1 MATAGKTETIAAAS
15 VARPEPARHGRG
27 VRTIGQTILSRIT
40 IQGLNAVTGIL
51 TARLLLPT
59 GRGELAAITLWSG
72 FLAGL
77 TTFGLPSS
85 LIFHLRNRPQEMGK
99 LLTNALLMS
108 FFFSCVAI
116 VIGFFGMPSWLHN
129 YPAWAIEAGRWFLL
143 VTPLVS
149 LALIL
154 RGALEASGAF
164 SMSNLAQILNPAAT
178 LAVLL
183 LFWAAHRFNVIT
195 ASCAYIFAAFP
206 VFAMLAWKARKL
218 VTAKVPFGIDASKLL
233 LSYGIR
239 SYGIDLLGTLA
250 LQVDQVIV
258 VRYLAAAELG
268 VYVVMLSL
276 SRMLSVFQASV
287 VTVLV
292 PKAAGNSR
300 ETVVSLTERAAR
312 VGAVLTGS
320 CALVVGVIGPF
331 LLRVFYGPEYAKSVL
346 SLRLLL
352 AEVTLSGCV
361 FVLSQAF
368 MALGRPGLI
377 TILQALGLSL
387 SLPIMIVLIPRWGI
401 EGAAC
406 ALLISTTA
414 RFLFIFFSFRFVL
427 KTPLPD
433 LVPKLEDFET
443 LVRAITRMKGPKAA

>member
-1 MATAGKTETIAAAS
+1 MATAGNSEPIAAATIA
-15 VARPEPARHGRG
+15 VPEPVRHARG
-27 VRTIGQTILSRIT
+27 VRVIGQTILARIG

-99 LLTNALLMS
+99 LLTNALFMS
-108 FFFSCVAI
+108 FLFSCLAGA
-116 VIGFFGMPSWLHN
+116 IGFFGMPVWLHN
-129 YPAWAIEAGRWFLL
+129 YPGWAIEAGRWFLL

-149 LALIL
+149 MALIL

-178 LAVLL
+178 LAFLL

-218 VTAKVPFGIDASKLL
+218 MTRTASPSIGASKLL

-276 SRMLSVFQASV
+276 SRMLAVFQASV
-287 VTVLV
+287 VTVLF

-300 ETVVSLTERAAR
+300 ETVVALTERAAR
-312 VGAVLTGS
+312 VGATLTGV

-361 FVLSQAF
+361 YVLSQAF

-377 TILQALGLSL
+377 TILQAVGLSL
-387 SLPIMIVLIPRWGI
+387 SLPIMLVLIPRWGI

-414 RFLFIFFSFRFVL
+414 RFLFIFFSFPMVL
-427 KTPLPD
+427 KVRVPD
-433 LVPKLEDFET
+433 LLPKPADFEI
-443 LVRAITRMKGPKAA
+443 LVRAIARMKGPKAA